1 MQAIRVA
8 SAGGPEVLEWAETEV
23 PEPGPGQ
30 VLVRVVA
37 AGVNFID
44 TYQRGGLY
52 PMDLPFTP
60 GLEGAGFV
68 ESRASDVTDLEIGAR
83 VAWPA
88 TLGSYA
94 QFAAVPADR
103 LVPVPDAV
111 DLDLAAATMLQ
122 GMTAHY
128 LALSTFPLE
137 AGQSCLIHAG
147 AGGVGQLLIQI
158 AKRQGAKV
166 FATVGTAEKAE
177 LARAAGA
184 DHVIIYT
191 EHDFQVEIE
200 RIAGP
205 KAIDVVYDGVGADT
219 VGAGMELL
227 RPRGMM
233 VTFGNASGPPPDV
246 SAFQLMRLGSLLYTR
261 PSLKDYIATRSEL
274 EERAFDL
281 FRWIEDGQLNVSIGA
296 RFPLADAA
304 EAHRA
309 LEGRKTTGKVL
320 LDV

>member
-1 MQAIRVA
+1 M
-8 SAGGPEVLEWAETEV
+8 
-23 PEPGPGQ
+23 
-30 VLVRVVA
+30 
-37 AGVNFID
+37 
-44 TYQRGGLY
+44 
-52 PMDLPFTP
+52 
-60 GLEGAGFV
+60 
-68 ESRASDVTDLEIGAR
+68 
-83 VAWPA
+83 AWPA

-103 LVPVPDAV
+103 LVPVPDTVA
-111 DLDLAAATMLQ
+111 LDLAAATMLQ

-128 LALSTFPLE
+128 LALATFPLE

-158 AKRQGAKV
+158 AKRQGAEV
-166 FATVGTAEKAE
+166 FATVGTANKAE

-191 EHDFQVEIE
+191 EHDFQEEIE

-219 VGAGMELL
+219 VEAGMELL

-246 SAFQLMRLGSLLYTR
+246 AAFQLMRLGSLLYTR

-281 FRWIEDGQLNVSIGA
+281 FRWIEDGQLKVNIGA

-309 LEGRKTTGKVL
+309 LEGRETTGKVL